1 MGSKQEYVAKEDL
14 APGQKVLYHPVGGS
28 TQVTE
33 GVIKEIITEPEV
45 RTVRVDLVK
54 IDCIDF
60 NYFFGAHKQHAGST
74 QVRVQASEE
83 EPRILIENLKTH
95 KVSIQMDGSL

>member
-60 NYFFGAHKQHAGST
+60 NYFFGLINSMLEALRCEYK
-74 QVRVQASEE
+74 QVRKSHEF
-83 EPRILIENLKTH
+83 
-95 KVSIQMDGSL
+95 